1 MNTYTFN
8 LNIKLK
14 ILNFQHQD
22 LNAQLIQNVQT
33 ILHALGKNARIPASP
48 QLVESMLNAGFKGTE
63 LSASVGQG
71 MREIPIAFVKN
82 VRSIYFAPQSQ
93 SFTGFFLFTMFSWL

>member
-1 MNTYTFN
+1 MKSMY
-8 LNIKLK
+8 K
-14 ILNFQHQD
+14 IAWFFFQHRD
-22 LNAQLIQNVQT
+22 LNAQLTQNVQT

-71 MREIPIAFVKN
+71 MREIPIASVKN